1 MCDFEFVRNYP
12 PTINT
17 PAEAQFARKV
27 MASIV
32 GEDKALEQEPS
43 MGAEDFAY
51 MLQAKPG
58 RLSVHCQR
66 RWQPPRNG
74 PRRRAL
80 HAAQPQLRL
89 Q

>member
-1 MCDFEFVRNYP
+1 VRNYP

-17 PAEAQFARKV
+17 PPKPQFARKV

-32 GEDKALEQEPS
+32 GEDNVLDQEPT

-58 RLSVHCQR
+58 AYCSLPTATAATAK
-66 RWQPPRNG
+66 WATAAG
-74 PRRRAL
+74 PARCTTPATTSMTT
-80 HAAQPQLRL
+80 
-89 Q
+89 